1 MLFVGISSAVAAI
14 ACALMSWAKGSEV
27 WLVAALGA
35 SFIAAATV
43 VAVWVSER
51 PVRLEWK
58 VALKATMVTLC
69 AMALVPAVLT
79 GLIWFFMWVVVPSV
93 LILPII
99 FSWELIQL
107 EVDPVRRPILSPQ
120 HA

>member
-1 MLFVGISSAVAAI
+1 MLFIGISSAVAAI
-14 ACALMSWAKGSEV
+14 ACAMMSWAKGSEV
-27 WLVAALGA
+27 WLVAAMGA
-35 SFIAAATV
+35 SFLAAATV
-43 VAVWVSER
+43 VAVWASEE

-58 VALKATMVTLC
+58 VALKAILFTM
-69 AMALVPAVLT
+69 AGMALVPAVLT

-107 EVDPVRRPILSPQ
+107 EIDPVRRPILSPQ